1 MRAISIF
8 VAGAAL
14 ASCSTAPYQAPT
26 RTAAKQAEFQQLI
39 GGKVAQRPISCLPH
53 YYSNDMRVIDDNTVV
68 FREGSYRVYVA
79 HLNGGCTGLGS
90 GGYTLVTRQ
99 FGTADLC
106 NGQIA
111 TVVDPVSHVTV
122 GSCSFGDFQPFVR
135 PGA

>member
-1 MRAISIF
+1 MRAISVLI
-8 VAGAAL
+8 AGAAL
-14 ASCSTAPYQAPT
+14 ASCSTAPYQVPT
-26 RTAAKQAEFQQLI
+26 RTAAKQAEFQQLLA
-39 GGKVAQRPISCLPH
+39 GKVAERPISCLPH

-68 FREGSYRVYVA
+68 FRNGNARSYVA

-90 GGYTLVTRQ
+90 NQYTLVTRQ

-111 TVVDPVSHVTV
+111 TVVDPVSHTTV